1 MTVSIGKWSQYPG
14 GLLDYR
20 PGYRGLVP
28 HQTVGVFAEHVA
40 HLVLRSVDVKWGS
53 KPQMDWGML
62 IDMTPGTIAEVIFDG
77 FRTSQPFAGSEN
89 AGSRNVE
96 SQFEYVQTL

>member
-1 MTVSIGKWSQYPG
+1 VSIGKWSQYPG
-14 GLLDYR
+14 SLLDYR

-96 SQFEYVQTL
+96 SPFE